1 MKSKDEI
8 ERTNSILKLMRRTM
22 PPVLFVVLMV
32 VQMGVLGMG
41 FWLSAFI
48 ALVLAGAGYI
58 AFSLMLNRWAGL

>member
-8 ERTNSILKLMRRTM
+8 ERTKSILKLMRRTM

>member
-8 ERTNSILKLMRRTM
+8 ERTKSILKLMRRTM

-48 ALVLAGAGYI
+48 ALVLAGAEYI